1 MFSTLKRLSLIA
13 ALACSLTLGIYSA
26 PASAQDFT
34 LTDPTKQTPSEY
46 IIEDV
51 AVEGNVHTRTQ
62 FIINASSLVVGSRI
76 VYPGEDISNA
86 VQRLYNS
93 GLFSDIQ
100 LYVSRISGNQI
111 SFLIKVVEQPRIYEY
126 RLENIKRSERRDLR
140 DLITLIP
147 GTAVTEANT
156 AQAVNTIKRFYKQKG
171 FWFTQVN
178 IKTEP
183 IEDADDRVILIFEIS
198 PGERPEVKD
207 IEFIG
212 NESYSDR
219 RLHKQIKPLKQDAWW
234 RIFGKKVFKEEDYRE
249 GLEGVLS
256 FYRNNGYADVR
267 ILKDSV
273 YTYNYKGGK
282 RGVKVEVTLE
292 EGPQYK
298 VREIMWEGNT
308 VYTDEQLTEALGFEK
323 GDIFNQ
329 SKYEQNI
336 SINKNETDIY
346 SLHLNIGYLF
356 FQAIPTITKVGED
369 SLDIYFDIYEDEIA
383 TIKNVSFSGN
393 TRTHDNVVRRTLRT
407 IPGQTY
413 SRQSIIRSI
422 RELSQLGYFDPA
434 SIEPSQ
440 YPNIQD
446 KTVDITFKLDDTKS
460 TSTFEFS
467 GGYGGPTIG
476 VILSSRVNFNNFSV
490 QRAFEKGGW
499 EPIPTGDG
507 QQVSLGVQVAGN
519 GYQSYSF
526 GFMEPWFR
534 GKPTSVGF
542 NVSYDFINIRNTNEK
557 NELFSSAV
565 SVGRRLKWP
574 DDFFVQ
580 RTIIGYQLY
589 DVVGSAS
596 FLAEGTSSLLT
607 LQQVIERNTLNNPIS
622 PSNGSKFSI
631 SAEVAPPLPGFS
643 EFYKLKTEYQYHVP
657 LVDKLVLTSQIAYGY
672 IGYFTE
678 DKRSDLKRFLVG
690 GTQLQQRHSFLYD
703 NIDMR
708 GYPGGF
714 TQSIA
719 PIVDGEKVGGRMY
732 SKYSLELRYPA
743 VASDQI
749 QIIPYTFVDAGNS
762 YRNFQ
767 YFDPFDVKRSAGFG
781 VRLFLPILGLI
792 DLSYGYR
799 YDSVPVP
806 GGRNIMAGE
815 WEFLFNIGAPF

>member
-13 ALACSLTLGIYSA
+13 ALACSLTLGIYSV

-62 FIINASSLVVGSRI
+62 FIINASSLVAGARI

-93 GLFSDIQ
+93 GLFSDVQ

-183 IEDADDRVILIFEIS
+183 IEDADDRVILIFEIN

-356 FQAIPTITKVGED
+356 FQAIPTLTKVGED

-434 SIEPSQ
+434 NIEPSQ
-440 YPNIQD
+440 YPNVQD
-446 KTVDITFKLDDTKS
+446 KTVDISFKLDDTKS

-467 GGYGGPTIG
+467 GGYGGPSIG

-557 NELFSSAV
+557 NELFSSTV

-589 DVVGSAS
+589 DVVGNAS

-799 YDSVPVP
+799 YDGVPVP